1 MRSGY
6 AMEGSLMPDFYLAQ
20 RIKKLCETP
29 CTLLWLEG
37 SKHERV
43 LSVRLQESKLVLN
56 LSDQTSRVVVFERY
70 SVTAVGLQF
79 WSQGRPGVL
88 FRWEQV
94 PREVWDTRKTTAL
107 RLPHVQ
113 NPDEPPP
120 TAA

>member
-1 MRSGY
+1 
-6 AMEGSLMPDFYLAQ
+6 MPDFYLAQ
-20 RIKKLCETP
+20 KLKKLCESP

-43 LSVRLQESKLVLN
+43 LSVRLQERRLILQ
-56 LSDQTSRVVVFERY
+56 LWDQTSRVVAFEKY

-94 PREVWDTRKTTAL
+94 QRESWDNNSKTKL
-107 RLPHVQ
+107 RVSSK
-113 NPDEPPP
+113 NINDKPPP
-120 TAA
+120 ASA